1 MTEQH
6 PDKAPG
12 PEGQRHDAH
21 HRGSHRSPEGHHGDL
36 AGALG
41 MAHDHT
47 HDHRKGRK
55 RASSGCLLL
64 LVLVLL
70 MGGVAYVGLTKGV
83 DWARDQF
90 ASPADYTGDGT
101 TPVLVEVATGDTANQ
116 LGVKLH
122 EAGVV
127 ESAEAY
133 INYAR
138 AHADASSRIQV
149 GFYEVKKKMS
159 AAAAFAVLTDP
170 KNIRTDKVTVPEGL
184 RVVDV
189 VDLLVKHTK
198 FSKAQFQQVL
208 ANPAQLGLPPYAN
221 GNPEGYLFPATYAFS
236 PQAQPVDMLKQMVDR
251 WRQAANDVDLEGSA
265 KRLGYTPAQLMT
277 VAALVEAEGRGA
289 DMPKIARVIYNRIE
303 NPGTAGTVGKLQI
316 DATVNYALGRT
327 GVAHTSHA
335 DLDVDSPYN
344 TYRNAG
350 LPPGPIEAPGDDALA
365 AAAHPAAGDWYYY
378 VTVNLRTG
386 ETKFASTPEEFQQFK
401 AEFQH
406 YCATQSDRC

>member
-1 MTEQH
+1 VTEQH
-6 PDKAPG
+6 PEQEPG
-12 PEGQRHDAH
+12 HAEPH
-21 HRGSHRSPEGHHGDL
+21 HEHHAGERKSPDGHHGDL

-41 MAHDHT
+41 MAHGDT
-47 HDHRKGRK
+47 GDHRKGRA
-55 RASSGCLLL
+55 RAGSGCLLL
-64 LVLVLL
+64 LVLIAL

-83 DWARDQF
+83 DWAREQF
-90 ASPADYTGDGT
+90 ASPADYPGPGT
-101 TPVLVEVATGDTANQ
+101 TPVLVEVASGDTANQ
-116 LGVKLH
+116 VGAKLH
-122 EAGVV
+122 DAGVV
-127 ESAEAY
+127 QSAQAY

-159 AAAAFAVLTDP
+159 AAEAFAVLTDP

-184 RVVDV
+184 RVVDIV
-189 VDLLVKHTK
+189 GLLVKHTK
-198 FSKAQFQQVL
+198 FTKAQFEQVL
-208 ANPAQLGLPPYAN
+208 ADPQQLGLPAYAN

-251 WRQAANDVDLEGSA
+251 WRQAAQDVDLEGSA

-277 VAALVEAEGRGA
+277 VAALVEAEGRGT

-303 NPGTAGTVGKLQI
+303 HPGTAGTVGKLQI
-316 DATVNYALGRT
+316 DATVNYALGRI
-327 GVAHTSHA
+327 GVAHTSNA
-335 DLDVDSPYN
+335 DLGVDSPYN
-344 TYRNAG
+344 TYRNPG

-365 AAAHPAAGDWYYY
+365 AAAHPADGNWYYY

-386 ETKFASTPEEFQQFK
+386 ETKFASTPEEFQRYK
-401 AEFQH
+401 AEYKQ